1 MTWDELLAQM
11 AACRVCEGKIPEP
24 RPVFRLSPTASIL
37 VVGQAPGRRV
47 HETGV
52 PWNDPSGDRLR
63 DWMGLDRDAFYDQG
77 RIAILPMGLCY
88 PGTVKGS
95 DLPPRPECGPLW
107 HPRVIERLTSVGL
120 VLLIGA
126 YAQRFYLG
134 DRAKASVTATVA
146 AWRDYGPRFVP
157 LVHPSPRNRGWLAKN
172 PWFEAEVV
180 ADLRRRV
187 AEVRN

>member
-1 MTWDELLAQM
+1 MTWDELLSQM
-11 AACRVCEGKIPEP
+11 AACQVCEGHVPEP
-24 RPVFRLSPTASIL
+24 RPVFRLSTTASIL

-63 DWMGLDRDAFYDQG
+63 DWLGLDRDAFYDTG

-88 PGTVKGS
+88 PGTEKGS

-107 HPRVIERLTSVGL
+107 HPLVIERLTAVKL
-120 VLLIGA
+120 VLLVGA

-134 DRAKASVTATVA
+134 DRVKGSVTATVA

-157 LVHPSPRNRGWLAKN
+157 LVHPSPRNRGWLSRN

-180 ADLRRRV
+180 AELRRRIAGV
-187 AEVRN
+187 VG